1 MQPQFRMSAHQP
13 WQRLMKALESMLVVA
28 VLGLGTFVGS
38 EVLSSTSSVI
48 GQPVATDSDE
58 GTLTRKLTRA
68 RPSSPEFVA
77 ESGVAAP
84 SRLAPSEMRRRVA
97 ESAEGTYIEQM
108 LVARDSAMTR
118 WPDRTTR
125 PLRVWVQ
132 RPALEGWNEE
142 FYAAVQTAFDTWTDV
157 GIPVHV
163 SFVVDS
169 ASADVRVRFRDKF
182 ASGISGKTVWSR
194 DARWWLLNGEIEL
207 ALAHPA
213 GGYVDAQQMR
223 AIALHEV
230 GHLLGL
236 DHTES
241 TDHIMAPKV
250 RVRDLSDGDRATVR
264 LLYSMPAGSLRD
276 RPTAARTTA
285 SR

>member
-1 MQPQFRMSAHQP
+1 
-13 WQRLMKALESMLVVA
+13 MKALESILVVA
-28 VLGLGTFVGS
+28 VLGLGTFVGA
-38 EVLSSTSSVI
+38 EVLSARTLDV
-48 GQPVATDSDE
+48 GAPAATDSDE

-68 RPSSPEFVA
+68 RTSTIEMVSDA
-77 ESGVAAP
+77 SVAAP

-97 ESAEGTYIEQM
+97 QNSEGTYIEQM

-132 RPALEGWNEE
+132 RSTLQGWNEE
-142 FYAAVQTAFDTWTDV
+142 FYDAVQTAFDTWTDV

-169 ASADVRVRFRDKF
+169 ASADVRVRFREKF

-194 DARWWLLNGEIEL
+194 DAHWWLLNGEIEL
-207 ALAHPA
+207 ALAHPN
-213 GGYVDAQQMR
+213 GGYVDAHQMR

-241 TDHIMAPKV
+241 TEHIMAPKV
-250 RVRDLSDGDRATVR
+250 RVRDLSDGDRATLR
-264 LLYSMPAGSLRD
+264 LLYSMPAGTLRD
-276 RPTAARTTA
+276 RPTPARATA
-285 SR
+285 TR

>member
-1 MQPQFRMSAHQP
+1 
-13 WQRLMKALESMLVVA
+13 MKAIESMLVVA
-28 VLGLGTFVGS
+28 VLGLGTFVGA
-38 EVLSSTSSVI
+38 EVLALHSNGVGKS
-48 GQPVATDSDE
+48 VATDSDE

-68 RPSSPEFVA
+68 RPSS
-77 ESGVAAP
+77 SGVVSEAGFVAP

-97 ESAEGTYIEQM
+97 QHASGTYIEQM

-125 PLRVWVQ
+125 PLRVWVE
-132 RPALEGWNEE
+132 RSTLDGWNEE
-142 FYAAVQTAFDTWTDV
+142 FHGAVQTAFDTWTDV

-169 ASADVRVRFRDKF
+169 ATADVRVRFRDKF
-182 ASGISGKTVWSR
+182 PSGISGKTVWSR
-194 DARWWLLNGEIEL
+194 DAQWWLLNGEIEL
-207 ALAHPA
+207 ALAHPN
-213 GGYVDAQQMR
+213 GGYVDANQMR

-250 RVRDLSDGDRATVR
+250 RVRDLSDGDRATIR

-276 RPTAARTTA
+276 RPTPVRAAR
-285 SR
+285 

>member
-1 MQPQFRMSAHQP
+1 
-13 WQRLMKALESMLVVA
+13 MKALESMLVVA
-28 VLGLGTFVGS
+28 VLGLGTFVGA
-38 EVLSSTSSVI
+38 EVLSSRTATV
-48 GQPVATDSDE
+48 GKPVATDSDE

-68 RPSSPEFVA
+68 RRSPVSVVSDA
-77 ESGVAAP
+77 GMASP
-84 SRLAPSEMRRRVA
+84 TRLAPSEMRRRVS

-132 RPALEGWNEE
+132 RPALEGWTEE
-142 FYAAVQTAFDTWTDV
+142 FYGAVQTAFDTWMEV
-157 GIPVHV
+157 GIPMHV

-169 ASADVRVRFRDKF
+169 ASADVRVKFRDKF

-194 DARWWLLNGEIEL
+194 DAYWWLLNGEIEL
-207 ALAHPA
+207 ALAHPS
-213 GGYVDAQQMR
+213 GGYVDAHQMR

-276 RPTAARTTA
+276 RPAVRASAAR
-285 SR
+285 